1 MLQLALHRLLAAE
14 PLETRAR
21 RPEGF
26 DLAHYVDEGGLNFT
40 LSDGSLTLELLL
52 DPETAFHLRETP
64 LSQDQVMEDT
74 ADGCVW
80 LTATVADTAQVR
92 WWLLGLGDQVE
103 VISPQSLRETIAT
116 TLRQAAARYD

>member
-26 DLAHYVDEGGLNFT
+26 DLGHYVDDGGLNFK
-40 LSDGSLTLELLL
+40 LSDGPLTLELLL

-64 LSQDQVMEDT
+64 LSQDQVMED
-74 ADGCVW
+74 AVDGRAR
-80 LTATVADTAQVR
+80 LTATVPDTA
-92 WWLLGLGDQVE
+92 
-103 VISPQSLRETIAT
+103 
-116 TLRQAAARYD
+116 